1 MCSVPEVE
9 DGEPIYDENDSE
21 DECDASEETE
31 ENPEEEKIPEL
42 TEANPSINSL
52 KNKSAYFYSKLI
64 LFENDRNA
72 KLPTTTTK
80 KLAIMK
86 RIQPRKE

>member
-52 KNKSAYFYSKLI
+52 KIKPLTFTQS
-64 LFENDRNA
+64 
-72 KLPTTTTK
+72 
-80 KLAIMK
+80 
-86 RIQPRKE
+86 